1 MKKKV
6 FCLFLLLSS
15 SIQAELKHSDLALLN
30 DTLPEETADPY
41 WELAW
46 HGKVASY
53 GDPDSQF
60 FIARV
65 YEKGEL
71 LPKNINQ
78 AITYYD
84 KAARQG
90 HLEAAAH
97 LTELFQESHP
107 EKAKE
112 WLIFRAERQ
121 DVQAQLKLSKIY
133 EEEQNYQQAVL
144 WLEKALSQLFPLT
157 QDLSDVSPDLIRLRG
172 ML

>member
-15 SIQAELKHSDLALLN
+15 SIHAELKHSDLALLN
-30 DTLPEETADPY
+30 NAVSEETADPY
-41 WELAW
+41 WDLAW
-46 HGKVASY
+46 HGKIASY
-53 GDPDSQF
+53 GEPDSQF

-71 LPKNINQ
+71 LPKDINQ
-78 AITYYD
+78 AISYYE

-90 HLEAAAH
+90 HLESAAR
-97 LTELFQESHP
+97 LTDIFQENHP

-121 DVQAQLKLSKIY
+121 DVQAQLKLSKLY
-133 EEEQNYQQAVL
+133 EEEKNYPQAVL
-144 WLEKALSQLFPLT
+144 WLEKALRQLFPLT
-157 QDLSDVSPDLIRLRG
+157 QDLSDISPDLERLRS
-172 ML
+172 LL

>member
-6 FCLFLLLSS
+6 FCLLLILSS
-15 SIQAELKHSDLALLN
+15 SIHAELMHSDLALIN
-30 DTLPEETADPY
+30 NTLPEETADPY
-41 WELAW
+41 WDLAW

-78 AITYYD
+78 AIIYYE
-84 KAARQG
+84 KAAQQG
-90 HLEAAAH
+90 HLEAASH
-97 LTELFQESHP
+97 LTDIFQESNP
-107 EKAKE
+107 KKARE
-112 WLIFRAERQ
+112 WLEFRAEHQ
-121 DVQAQLKLSKIY
+121 DVQAQLKLSKLY
-133 EEEQNYQQAVL
+133 EEEKNYPQAIL
-144 WLEKALSQLFPLT
+144 WLEKALQQLFPLT
-157 QDLSDVSPDLIRLRG
+157 QDLTDVSPDLKRLKG